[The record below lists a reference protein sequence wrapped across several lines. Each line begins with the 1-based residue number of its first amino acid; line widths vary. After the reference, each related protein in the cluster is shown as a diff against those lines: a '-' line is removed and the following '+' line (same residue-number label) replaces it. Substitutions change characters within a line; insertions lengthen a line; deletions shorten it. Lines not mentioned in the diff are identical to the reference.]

1 MTICQPEAKS
11 NKTYLQNPT
20 HSMPVSVPQHV
31 GSRFG
36 ARLRQL
42 RHERGLTQRGMAMR
56 FGIDRSFIS
65 DVERGQ
71 SSISLHTLEVMAL
84 GLNLSLS
91 ELLSSI

>member
-1 MTICQPEAKS
+1 MTICQLEAKS
-11 NKTYLQNPT
+11 NQTYLQNTT
-20 HSMPVSVPQHV
+20 HSIPASVPQHV

-56 FGIDRSFIS
+56 FGID
-65 DVERGQ
+65 VERGQ
-71 SSISLHTLEVMAL
+71 SSISLHTLEVMAI

-91 ELLSSI
+91 ELLASI

>member
-20 HSMPVSVPQHV
+20 RSMPVSVPQHV

-56 FGIDRSFIS
+56 FGIDR
-65 DVERGQ
+65 GQ

-91 ELLSSI
+91 ELLASI